1 MHVSSALGG
10 GYVCGFLYI
19 SKENENLEL
28 VGWWY
33 YTLAELLQSL
43 ALCIVIC
50 DHWSFRVAPKRL
62 EAQAQKHEVTV
73 ANPSRQPTEKAIVW
87 KDTLMVD
94 YTHVLLLLLLR
105 AGHGTGP
112 VHEGGE
118 Y

>member
-33 YTLAELLQSL
+33 YTLAALQSL

>member
-1 MHVSSALGG
+1 MFVGFYIFRRKMRTLNSRRLVVLHSSRTTT
-10 GYVCGFLYI
+10 VI
-19 SKENENLEL
+19 SAVHSYMRPL
-28 VGWWY
+28 VIPCC
-33 YTLAELLQSL
+33 TETTQS
-43 ALCIVIC
+43 A
-50 DHWSFRVAPKRL
+50 S
-62 EAQAQKHEVTV
+62 QKHEVTV

-94 YTHVLLLLLLR
+94 YTHVLLLLLR